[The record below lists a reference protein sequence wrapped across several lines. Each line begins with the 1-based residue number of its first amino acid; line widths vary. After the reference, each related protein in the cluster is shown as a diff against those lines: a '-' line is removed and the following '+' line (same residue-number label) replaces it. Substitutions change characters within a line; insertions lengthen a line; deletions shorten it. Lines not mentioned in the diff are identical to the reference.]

1 MFQAHLAGVTLK
13 NTIRLKFNQN
23 PAKEQE
29 WEGGVAGG
37 RGGRWERGEEE
48 MIKIIT
54 NCGLTSKSK
63 I

>member
-1 MFQAHLAGVTLK
+1 MTLK

-29 WEGGVAGG
+29 CGGRAGGVLQEGG
-37 RGGRWERGEEE
+37 RGGRWERGEEEE